1 LGVYSLYGHCSSYM
15 VKEGDAVK
23 AGDSIAKTG
32 VTGLA
37 LGDHLHFGMYV
48 QGVDVRP
55 EEWMDAVWLKESIFS
70 VIDAA
75 KKTIDR

>member
-1 LGVYSLYGHCSSYM
+1 M
-15 VKEGDAVK
+15 KEGDALK
-23 AGDSIAKTG
+23 AGDAIAKTG
-32 VTGLA
+32 MTGLA

-55 EEWMDAVWLKESIFS
+55 EEWMDEQWLKESVFN

-75 KKTIDR
+75 KKLVDR